1 MARDTKQETRD
12 KNSALSAVDSTENRL
27 QYRGKA
33 RFGWSVKTANWL
45 AATIIGLVPFHAFL
59 TVWGASFG
67 LSYTLL
73 RLWST
78 VVLVVLAA
86 IVTVWLV
93 KDKELRVW
101 FSQSYLVVVTAV
113 FIVLNLLSG
122 ARGVLLGNVSIEAF
136 WFGLLL
142 NVRYLIFFLA
152 IVMLMKYSR
161 WAWQRWVRI
170 VLAAAI
176 IVSAFA
182 VLQYLVLPHDFLTH
196 FGYGAATIEPLET
209 INNNTEYI
217 RIASTLRGPNP
228 LGAYMLV
235 IISLLVAL
243 WSWLH
248 RKAVWGI
255 VLGLCTGALI
265 FSFSRSAWLGTAL
278 AVACVIIM
286 RLRSR
291 QQWRRVGLISLGMI
305 IITGVIFTSFHNSQ
319 LLQNLLYHTD
329 DHSNVAL
336 SSNDQRSSALREGA
350 KDVLNNPLGR
360 GVGSAGPASTH
371 NTVAPA
377 RLAENYY
384 LQIGQELGWAG
395 LFVYGALSVAVAL
408 QLWRQRRDLLT
419 LGVLAAFAGLFVVN
433 MLSHAW
439 TDDTLAFTW
448 WGLAGLVIG
457 VGVWHKQKKIA

>member
-122 ARGVLLGNVSIEAF
+122 ARGILLGNVSIEAF

-265 FSFSRSAWLGTAL
+265 FSFSRSAWVGLVVAGSTGAGVSP
-278 AVACVIIM
+278 AVAPPA
-286 RLRSR
+286 
-291 QQWRRVGLISLGMI
+291 G
-305 IITGVIFTSFHNSQ
+305 
-319 LLQNLLYHTD
+319 
-329 DHSNVAL
+329 AA
-336 SSNDQRSSALREGA
+336 SATCA
-350 KDVLNNPLGR
+350 SP
-360 GVGSAGPASTH
+360 SATCAT
-371 NTVAPA
+371 
-377 RLAENYY
+377 
-384 LQIGQELGWAG
+384 
-395 LFVYGALSVAVAL
+395 
-408 QLWRQRRDLLT
+408 
-419 LGVLAAFAGLFVVN
+419 
-433 MLSHAW
+433 
-439 TDDTLAFTW
+439 
-448 WGLAGLVIG
+448 
-457 VGVWHKQKKIA
+457 